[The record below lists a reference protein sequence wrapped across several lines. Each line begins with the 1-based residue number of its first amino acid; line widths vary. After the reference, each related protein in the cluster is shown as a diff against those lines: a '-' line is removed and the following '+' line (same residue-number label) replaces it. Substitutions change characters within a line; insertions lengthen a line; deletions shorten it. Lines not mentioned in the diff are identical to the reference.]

1 MKGQVEGGGKMGKQI
16 KMKGQVEDGEKP
28 PMKGQVGL
36 PTEGPVDVPYLGNVL
51 GEAGAV
57 LHQQA
62 DLLHLGQG
70 APVEVGRAH
79 VEVLPVNQPQLHQQC
94 NNNNELT
101 ELGTHGMISVNA
113 SLTQRQKAMR
123 EAVSGIEKITHCRVT
138 QQKYVGNSQYI
149 SWGHQSPRLLISKN
163 IPD

>member
-1 MKGQVEGGGKMGKQI
+1 
-16 KMKGQVEDGEKP
+16 
-28 PMKGQVGL
+28 MKGQVGL

-101 ELGTHGMISVNA
+101 ELDTHGMISVNA

-123 EAVSGIEKITHCRVT
+123 EAVSGIEKITHCRLT
-138 QQKYVGNSQYI
+138 QQKYVGNSHVSSFPKIY
-149 SWGHQSPRLLISKN
+149 LISRSIFDIRNKVPVLPVLPVYN
-163 IPD
+163 STLHCGLI